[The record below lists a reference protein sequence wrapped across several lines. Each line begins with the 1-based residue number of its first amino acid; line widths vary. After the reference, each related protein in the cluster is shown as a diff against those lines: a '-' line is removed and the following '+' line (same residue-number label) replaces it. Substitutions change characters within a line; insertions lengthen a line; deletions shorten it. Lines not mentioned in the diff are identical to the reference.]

1 MREGAA
7 CPVVPRDAVV
17 MSRICCRG
25 VEDSGCSRAH
35 VDGKI
40 DTFFARRWLE
50 ASQQTGAT
58 QVTPSVA
65 RVCAKNSLEHDPRP
79 R

>member
-7 CPVVPRDAVV
+7 CPVVPSDAVV

-50 ASQQTGAT
+50 ASQQAGAT
-58 QVTPSVA
+58 QVTRSVA
-65 RVCAKNSLEHDPRP
+65 RAYAKNSLGDSPHPR
-79 R
+79 